1 MKGKRLFELITSL
14 NKTEHRQL
22 INICRQ
28 SADKRAVH
36 LLDLL
41 NCRNLN
47 EKSFTRQLESTNSF
61 FAKSYKGDSDKH
73 LRRWIDFASKE
84 VESLIIKNKFAQP
97 ANRLGELAKTFDLQ
111 NREELA
117 KYYSEQAVTTA
128 KQTGD
133 LNTLIDI
140 YDIQLRWL
148 GRNQTRQ
155 NIKQIGQLLYKRKQ
169 ATEHAYH
176 KAMSYFHTVCSS
188 LYMDNPDDPIYNH
201 MAPDKFGFVQLRNST
216 DDDYSSL
223 LYSLSETKFSF
234 FDKTRFEQNLHAL
247 FTAIEKS
254 TLDQKS
260 RQYLERSSRYLRINA
275 GLYYGY
281 PIQSM
286 IKDAE
291 RIFDIMLRY
300 KIYDTVG
307 FFFLL
312 FFYLLEKNIT
322 KYDALLKK
330 HRPAFFSDTNSDYLQ
345 LLEALKCY
353 QQDNEKGALLN
364 LQQVSYSTN
373 LYVAAWGKLLELAIH
388 KSNRR
393 LYTALVTRIKRFAKL
408 NRNRRIIYQP
418 LTAVSNILEGKALPN
433 EDLFEYYR
441 LILAAA
447 K

>member
-1 MKGKRLFELITSL
+1 
-14 NKTEHRQL
+14 
-22 INICRQ
+22 
-28 SADKRAVH
+28 VH

-223 LYSLSETKFSF
+223 LYSLSE
-234 FDKTRFEQNLHAL
+234 N
-247 FTAIEKS
+247 
-254 TLDQKS
+254 
-260 RQYLERSSRYLRINA
+260 
-275 GLYYGY
+275 
-281 PIQSM
+281 
-286 IKDAE
+286 
-291 RIFDIMLRY
+291 
-300 KIYDTVG
+300 
-307 FFFLL
+307 
-312 FFYLLEKNIT
+312 
-322 KYDALLKK
+322 
-330 HRPAFFSDTNSDYLQ
+330 
-345 LLEALKCY
+345 
-353 QQDNEKGALLN
+353 
-364 LQQVSYSTN
+364 QV
-373 LYVAAWGKLLELAIH
+373 
-388 KSNRR
+388 
-393 LYTALVTRIKRFAKL
+393 
-408 NRNRRIIYQP
+408 
-418 LTAVSNILEGKALPN
+418 
-433 EDLFEYYR
+433 
-441 LILAAA
+441 
-447 K
+447 